1 MNEEF
6 YRKLIDYRNSMGLAR
21 NLGIRV
27 LEVREGF
34 ARAELTVSEAHVNL
48 IGTVHGGIL
57 MTFADIVAS
66 VAAWSYGIYTT
77 TMNCSVNFLNA
88 ASHVDRLR
96 AEARVEKHGR
106 RSVVARVVLT
116 DPEDTVIL
124 TGSFTLFSLDKP
136 IVFD

>member
-1 MNEEF
+1 
-6 YRKLIDYRNSMGLAR
+6 
-21 NLGIRV
+21 
-27 LEVREGF
+27 
-34 ARAELTVSEAHVNL
+34 
-48 IGTVHGGIL
+48 
-57 MTFADIVAS
+57 
-66 VAAWSYGIYTT
+66 
-77 TMNCSVNFLNA
+77 MNCSVNFLNA